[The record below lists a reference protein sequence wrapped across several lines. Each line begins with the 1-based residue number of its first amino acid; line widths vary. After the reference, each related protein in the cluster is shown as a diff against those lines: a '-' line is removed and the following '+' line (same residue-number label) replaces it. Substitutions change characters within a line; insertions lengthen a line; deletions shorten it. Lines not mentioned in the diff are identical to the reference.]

1 MSDFHQGGAIT
12 TLHRLGPTNL
22 DALERDLEKTAA
34 TRPVALVLPC
44 LASEFDTG
52 AIPRIIEELQQVR
65 YLEEIVVALGR
76 ARGERFAAALKTFR
90 QHEDGQGVEAFA
102 RAVAAVDR
110 DNA

>member
-1 MSDFHQGGAIT
+1 MSNFHQGGAIT

-22 DALERDLEKTAA
+22 DVLERDLEKTAA

-52 AIPRIIEELQQVR
+52 AIPHIIEELQQVR

-76 ARGERFAAALKTFR
+76 ASGERLA
-90 QHEDGQGVEAFA
+90 A
-102 RAVAAVDR
+102 RANVAAVDR

>member
-22 DALERDLEKTAA
+22 DALERDLEKMAA

-44 LASEFDTG
+44 LASEFDAG
-52 AIPRIIEELQQVR
+52 AIPRFIEELQQVR

-76 ARGERFAAALKTFR
+76 VRGERFAA
-90 QHEDGQGVEAFA
+90 
-102 RAVAAVDR
+102 RANVAAVDG